1 MSITTV
7 KGIEHQIV
15 KLLSRQRFVILLQL
29 WVRFHNWKSNAHE
42 MSRAE
47 LNFFEW
53 KSRIVIFDAGHAF
66 CLNKKILWKS
76 YGKNFRKLI

>member
-7 KGIEHQIV
+7 KGIEHQIA
-15 KLLSRQRFVILLQL
+15 KFLSRQRFVIQL

-53 KSRIVIFDAGHAF
+53 KTLIVLFDAWHAF
-66 CLNKKILWKS
+66 RLNKKILSKS